1 MNPETEREVWSR
13 VLTPG
18 QMTAEEALLPERLEA
33 LISLERRN
41 AAELK
46 VVSARLRGA
55 DRAAFLRMAARDEA
69 RAAELQAMHYL
80 LTGRRLRLSGRA
92 EPLPRDLPE
101 ALRMLWLR
109 RREMAR
115 SYAELCRNLRPVLRR
130 DAAADGA
137 DFCRPART
145 DGLILCKM
153 EKLGKKTFFMDQSML

>member
-115 SYAELCRNLRPVLRR
+115 SYAELSRDFSAYAETFGRFSAETRRQMEQISAALRGRM
-130 DAAADGA
+130 G
-137 DFCRPART
+137 
-145 DGLILCKM
+145 
-153 EKLGKKTFFMDQSML
+153 